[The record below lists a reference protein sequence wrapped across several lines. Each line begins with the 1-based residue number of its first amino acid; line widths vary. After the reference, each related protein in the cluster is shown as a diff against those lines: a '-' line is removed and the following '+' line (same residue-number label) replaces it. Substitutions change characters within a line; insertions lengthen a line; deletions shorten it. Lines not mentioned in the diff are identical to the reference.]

1 MGNKLLKLLKAA
13 LPFLLVAGILYGGA
27 KFIDSKL
34 DRLSARL
41 EAKLAETD
49 KKATTIIAEKTA
61 ANEAKDKEN
70 AILAAKNAVLETEKT
85 KLREERDKARK
96 DAEKAWAELKTAP
109 PEEILV
115 KTQTW
120 LDTKEIWLRL
130 NTANQVEALF
140 SLAAFR
146 TNAIALDK
154 GRYFEFTLVPN
165 LQADLSKTTIQLANS
180 EEAGRNKDVQ
190 IVGHIKIEKAKDDQI
205 ATRDQVIKSQ
215 KKANL
220 FKDILKF
227 LAGIAAGL
235 FFGK

>member
-1 MGNKLLKLLKAA
+1 MGNKLLTAAMPILLI
-13 LPFLLVAGILYGGA
+13 AGILYAGGR
-27 KFIDSKL
+27 FIDSKL
-34 DRLSARL
+34 QRLSARL

-49 KKATTIIAEKTA
+49 RKATTIIAEKTA

-70 AILAAKNAVLETEKT
+70 AILAARNAVLETEKT

-109 PEEILV
+109 PEEILA

-146 TNAIALDK
+146 TNAVALDK
-154 GRYFEFTLVPN
+154 GRYFEFTLVPS
-165 LQADLSKTTIQLANS
+165 LQTDLSKTTIQLANA
-180 EEAGRNKDVQ
+180 EEAGRNKDIQ
-190 IVGHIKIEKAKDDQI
+190 IASHVVIEKSKDDQI
-205 ATRDQVIKSQ
+205 ASRDQVIKSQ
-215 KKANL
+215 KKTNL
-220 FKDILKF
+220 FKDILKIG
-227 LAGIAAGL
+227 AGILAGL
-235 FFGK
+235 FLGK